1 MTQTI
6 LDAFDLPTRDQITAL
21 GFVVRLEAE
30 GAEATR
36 RRLVDEYVLTPAV
49 REELPR
55 IFDGMRRVFQRGE
68 ELGRF
73 IHGSFGSGKSHFMSF
88 LGMLLEDDSVAWKK
102 RDPLVGELD
111 KSHRAWIRDAHFL
124 VVRLHMLTTSHTDT
138 GFDRA
143 VYEACNVALRHHG
156 KPAFEFLD
164 VQGVLDEALR
174 EAEQYGDI
182 FWSQLERAGI
192 VASKD
197 DFQTMA
203 QGSLEEREDLARAY
217 LSFKGRDA
225 ASAGIDPN
233 WAEGLQRLTR
243 HVKAQGFGGLVLLVD
258 ELLLWLS
265 EKTGPEFKRAINQ
278 LNVLVDH
285 TDGRRA
291 LPLFVFVARQRNIR
305 EFFPDMVQEDGLHQ
319 HLDHHAKRFELTTL
333 QDVELRHICRERV
346 LRRKAPDVVQPVIDA
361 LAEGHKKLL
370 PTLLQGADVAY
381 LRDVYPFH
389 PALIEMLIDVSTL
402 MQRERTA
409 LRLLYE
415 LLIVHYPTLPVGEFL
430 PVGSAFEA
438 IFPES
443 GVEGSERRESFRLL
457 KAIHELYYQR
467 FRPAMGEMKRRAEEE
482 KTGFDDKRRRVLD
495 QLVKTVLL
503 AEVSPRLRGSGGM
516 SVERLVQLNDVD
528 VPGEMDKARME
539 RAYQD
544 LVELSRRVP
553 ALQLT
558 GKSRSAVVGV
568 VLQGANFGEVMD
580 RARSKMD
587 TVSGRAGAF
596 YRVFSDMLGP
606 KKELVFA
613 SGENNEH
620 ALRMKWRGTM
630 RKGSLA
636 LRNIRE
642 LSNAAFKPADGD
654 EFRIL
659 IDYPWDAPGH
669 TVEEDRQRA
678 RDARKREGAQFTL
691 CWLPRH
697 LTPSEESVLADL
709 AAAQY
714 IASPVG
720 QEDLLGNLA
729 MHDRQ
734 QVVEQASK
742 HEANLV
748 NRLRDILREVYKNH
762 GEVVPLNSDVKTD
775 VPEPELDKNLERFAH
790 ELLDKRYS
798 QHPSFGMEPRPEDL
812 QKLCDWMVE
821 AAESEGQRKHFDE
834 ATAKVLRGL
843 GIPLELVDIGQ
854 TTAGLRRDTRYLK
867 AVSSHATEAT
877 VRWDT
882 VNEQLVKEFGLQPAV
897 CNFFLA
903 FLARAYGFRALHTVT
918 RETLEVKID
927 SKLRTSV
934 TLERAPL
941 LELAEWSRLREL
953 GPSLFEGQ
961 APASHRTL
969 AEQDRY
975 ARHLRELATK
985 KRIALEGLHGRIRTL
1000 LGEGEPPPRLRSIRD
1015 ALQRLSPLASS
1026 STDSCTVLREL
1037 LIRWP
1042 DDTAD
1047 PVRVVV
1053 RSVECVQR
1061 ALEGL
1066 DEKARNHLGRI
1077 VGHSALGDDVR
1088 AHFETLHE
1096 LLGTE
1101 EHERSLTDKAIASWN
1116 AEAHRLIEEVLRQT
1130 PPLTNPS
1137 ARRPSPMP
1145 PAPDATVGFSGGKA
1159 TGPSEEWK
1167 VILAEERLQAGDGDA
1182 LTAFWRR
1189 LREKLQEQGAA
1200 PLEIE
1205 IRVRVKK

>member
-1 MTQTI
+1 MPTI

-30 GAEATR
+30 GTDAAR
-36 RRLVDEYVLTPAV
+36 RKLVEEYVLTPAV
-49 REELPR
+49 RDELPR

-88 LGMLLEDDSVAWKK
+88 LGLLLEDDSIAWKK
-102 RDPLVGELD
+102 SDPLIAALD
-111 KSHRAWIRDAHFL
+111 KNHREWIRDAHFL
-124 VVRLHMLTTSHTDT
+124 VVRLHMLTAGHTDT
-138 GFDRA
+138 GYDRA
-143 VYEACNVALRHHG
+143 VYEACNVTLRCHG
-156 KPAFEFLD
+156 KQPFEFLD
-164 VQGVLDEALR
+164 VQGVLDEAVR
-174 EAEQYGDI
+174 EAEQYGDV

-192 VASKD
+192 VASKE
-197 DFQTMA
+197 DFEAMA
-203 QGSLEEREDLARAY
+203 RGNVEDREDLARAY
-217 LSFKGRDA
+217 LSFKGRDP

-346 LRRKAPDVVQPVIDA
+346 LRRKAPDIVQSHINTVADQ
-361 LAEGHKKLL
+361 HKKLL
-370 PTLLQGADVAY
+370 PTLLQGGDVAY

-415 LLIVHYPTLPVGEFL
+415 LLVDHSQLPLGEFL

-438 IFPES
+438 IFPAS
-443 GVEGSERRESFRLL
+443 GIEGSDRRESFRLL

-467 FRPAMGEMKRRAEEE
+467 FKPAAAEMLRRAGEE
-482 KTGFDDKRRRVLD
+482 KTGFNDKRHRVLD

-503 AEVSPRLRGSGGM
+503 AEVSPRLRGTGAM

-528 VPGEMDKARME
+528 VPGEMDKARMNL
-539 RAYQD
+539 AHQD

-553 ALQLT
+553 ALQLSGT
-558 GKSRSAVVGV
+558 GRSATVGV

-587 TVSGRAGAF
+587 TVSGRAAVF
-596 YRVFSDMLGP
+596 YRIFSELLSP
-606 KKELVFA
+606 KKEFA
-613 SGENNEH
+613 FANGESNEYP
-620 ALRMKWRGTM
+620 LRIKWRGTM

-636 LRNIRE
+636 LRNVRE
-642 LSNAAFKPADGD
+642 LPNAAFKPTDTD

-678 RDARKREGAQFTL
+678 RDVRKREGQQYTL

-709 AAAQY
+709 AAAHY
-714 IASPVG
+714 IASPAG

-748 NRLRDILREVYKNH
+748 NRLREILREVYKNH
-762 GEVVPLNSDVKTD
+762 GEVVSLLQDVKTD
-775 VPEPELDKNLERFAH
+775 VPEPDLEKNLERFAQ

-798 QHPSFGMEPRPEDL
+798 QHPNFGMEPRPDEL

-821 AAESEGQRKHFDE
+821 AAESEGQRKYFDE
-834 ATAKVLRGL
+834 STAKVLRGL

-854 TTAGLRRDTRYLK
+854 TSAGLRRDTRYLK
-867 AVSSHATEAT
+867 LIVSHASEAA
-877 VRWDT
+877 VPWDT
-882 VNEQLVKEFGLQPAV
+882 VSGQLVKEFGLQPAV

-903 FLARAYGFRALHTVT
+903 FLARAYGFRVLHSMT
-918 RETLEVKID
+918 REPLDIKID
-927 SKLRTSV
+927 AKPRNSV
-934 TLERAPL
+934 MLERAPL
-941 LELAEWSRLREL
+941 LELAEWSRTREL
-953 GPSLFEGQ
+953 GPALFEGK

-975 ARHLRELATK
+975 ARQLREFATQ
-985 KRIALEGLHGRIRTL
+985 KRLALEGFHGRLRTI
-1000 LGEGEPPPRLRSIRD
+1000 LGPGETMPRLGAIRE
-1015 ALQRLSPLASS
+1015 ALQRLAPLAGS
-1026 STDSCTVLREL
+1026 STDSCAMLREL
-1037 LIRWP
+1037 LARWP

-1047 PVRVVV
+1047 PIRVVV
-1053 RSVECVQR
+1053 RSVERVQK

-1077 VGHSALGDDVR
+1077 TEHGALGDDVR
-1088 AHFETLHE
+1088 AHLDSLHQ
-1096 LLGTE
+1096 LLSAD
-1101 EHERSLTDKAIASWN
+1101 EHERSLTEKAIGGWN

-1130 PPLTNPS
+1130 PPVVNSS
-1137 ARRPSPMP
+1137 AKRPSPIP
-1145 PAPDATVGFSGGKA
+1145 PSPTGTVGFSA
-1159 TGPSEEWK
+1159 TPRGAPPDEWK
-1167 VILAEERLQAGDGDA
+1167 VLLAEEHLHVGDGDA
-1182 LTAFWRR
+1182 LIAFWRG
-1189 LREKLQEQGAA
+1189 LREKLQTEAAGAVS
-1200 PLEIE
+1200 IE
-1205 IRVRVKK
+1205 VRVRVKK